1 MSTQYLSSERYISML
16 LQLDHISFNLEPD
29 GGIRNNASKRR
40 SSALPGGI
48 HLHED
53 PSGAVLPVFV
63 VIYFKE
69 LISKRL
75 ILFELIS

>member
-16 LQLDHISFNLEPD
+16 LQLDHIFNLEPD

-53 PSGAVLPVFV
+53 LSGAVLPVFV

-75 ILFELIS
+75 ILFQLIS